1 MRRILMVLTSHE
13 NLPYTKTTTGVW
25 LGEFTDPY
33 YEFIDKKHQVTLASP
48 KGGLPP
54 VDTNSKLF
62 EDITA
67 SNKRFH
73 KDPEAREKFSNTV
86 KLSTVRASDY
96 DGVFYPGGHG
106 PMWDLAQDEYNAQLL
121 LDFYRDNKSIG
132 AVCHGPAAFVL
143 AAEKEPSL
151 LAGRKITGFSNTEE
165 KLAGLYAII
174 PFKLEDRLKELGCF
188 YEKASFPYA
197 SKVVV
202 AGKLVTG
209 QNPASS
215 KKAAKEFD
223 YSLYP
228 STL

>member
-1 MRRILMVLTSHE
+1 MVLTSHS
-13 NLPYTKTTTGVW
+13 NLPYTQSTTGVW

-33 YEFIDKKHQVTLASP
+33 YEFIDKKHIVTLASP
-48 KGGLPP
+48 KGGQPP
-54 VDTNSKLF
+54 VDANSKLF

-67 SNKRFH
+67 SNKRFN
-73 KDPEAREKFSNTV
+73 KDPEAKEKFANTV
-86 KLSTVRASDY
+86 KLSSVKATDY
-96 DGVFYPGGHG
+96 DGIFYPGGHG

-151 LAGRKITGFSNTEE
+151 LAGKNITAFSNIEE

-174 PFKLEDRLKELGCF
+174 PFKLEDRLKQLGCF
-188 YEKASFPYA
+188 YEKSSFPYT

-202 AGKLVTG
+202 SGKLVTG
-209 QNPASS
+209 QNPASAA
-215 KKAAKEFD
+215 KAAKEFD